1 LTSRHQSLDT
11 NSISDRRGAKA
22 PAWNPADPWTASDG
36 ISYSVNGQS
45 GFASPFAQELFSLSQ
60 NAVRSGSR
68 QIDMEQDRL
77 SLGGFSQDSYFD
89 DIYGD
94 TQSVMSQDFMS
105 ERGDVQSQADP
116 EDFTSY

>member
-1 LTSRHQSLDT
+1 
-11 NSISDRRGAKA
+11 
-22 PAWNPADPWTASDG
+22 
-36 ISYSVNGQS
+36 
-45 GFASPFAQELFSLSQ
+45 
-60 NAVRSGSR
+60 
-68 QIDMEQDRL
+68 MEQDRL

-105 ERGDVQSQADP
+105 ERGDVQSQADL